1 MLSGR
6 LPLGGLLKGPSGAP
20 QVIPDGPGAL
30 RGFAPPPQPRGSP
43 WLPSPPRGPL
53 LAAAGGSGGGG
64 RRHEAGSPRSRAGR
78 RGIPAERAREVRARV
93 GRGGRRAEGGEPS
106 GAGRRGGRTARR
118 PRPRLAEPVLRRLR
132 TRSLCL
138 LPLDGGGAVTEAVA
152 TGSAGD
158 GEPYRTRASSRR
170 PRPSGW
176 GGGAAPPFE
185 RTPWPRRGHPRA
197 LTASFR
203 ASGRAAL
210 APEGTP
216 RPPAG
221 AAAPRERS

>member
-1 MLSGR
+1 MAR
-6 LPLGGLLKGPSGAP
+6 GGTREQAP
-20 QVIPDGPGAL
+20 WP

-106 GAGRRGGRTARR
+106 GVGRRGGGTARR
-118 PRPRLAEPVLRRLR
+118 PRPRLAEPALRRLR

-138 LPLDGGGAVTEAVA
+138 SPLDGGGAVTEAAA

-158 GEPYRTRASSRR
+158 GEPSRTRASSRR
-170 PRPSGW
+170 PRPSGCVC
-176 GGGAAPPFE
+176 GGAAPPFE
-185 RTPWPRRGHPRA
+185 RTPRPRRGHPRA

-221 AAAPRERS
+221 AAAPRERR

>member
-1 MLSGR
+1 MARGLCGALRPPPSPGAPHGSLPRPADPSWPRRAGAEGEDGVTRRGARGPGRGAGESQPSEPGRCGRGWEEEGGARREVSGAEQGGEEGEPRGGPAPASRSRFSAASEPAHFASCLWTAAGR
-6 LPLGGLLKGPSGAP
+6 LPKPWPQGAP
-20 QVIPDGPGAL
+20 GTGSHTAPAPLPGA
-30 RGFAPPPQPRGSP
+30 RAPQG
-43 WLPSPPRGPL
+43 
-53 LAAAGGSGGGG
+53 
-64 RRHEAGSPRSRAGR
+64 
-78 RGIPAERAREVRARV
+78 
-93 GRGGRRAEGGEPS
+93 
-106 GAGRRGGRTARR
+106 
-118 PRPRLAEPVLRRLR
+118 
-132 TRSLCL
+132 
-138 LPLDGGGAVTEAVA
+138 
-152 TGSAGD
+152 
-158 GEPYRTRASSRR
+158 
-170 PRPSGW
+170 